1 MQQALALKSLY
12 FDHCKCNGRSKAD
25 PGEGSPS
32 DPIQVIALKMYLCP
46 SKVALHSPEGT
57 CHILMVLSH
66 DPDTRVLL
74 SLGWNATEDT
84 RLLP

>member
-1 MQQALALKSLY
+1 M
-12 FDHCKCNGRSKAD
+12 

-46 SKVALHSPEGT
+46 LKVAWHSPEGMYQV
-57 CHILMVLSH
+57 LMVLSA

-74 SLGWNATEDT
+74 SLGLKAMLNTAE
-84 RLLP
+84 LPCQLSVTL